1 MMRYQDLAM
10 HKVIIQFEQ
19 DDYLLNLYD
28 SQPHPYFVSLELR
41 YCCTGN
47 GSVASGAG
55 LVAPINGS
63 LDDWCQYTMHYF
75 HPGGLNPMSGIII
88 DASHQVSYTSIGGC
102 CCYNSCTQLM

>member
-1 MMRYQDLAM
+1 MRYQDLAM
-10 HKVIIQFEQ
+10 HKVIMQFEQ

-28 SQPHPYFVSLELR
+28 SQPHLYFVPLELR
-41 YCCTGN
+41 YCRTGN

-63 LDDWCQYTMHYF
+63 LDDWCQYTMHHF
-75 HPGGLNPMSGIII
+75 HPRGLNPMSRIII

-102 CCYNSCTQLM
+102 CCYNSCTQPM